1 MVVGMIRCCPFYRP
15 ESIEIKVNREDAY
28 IITKPYL
35 FDDFYTEIE
44 EVHRCLKEGLI
55 ESPRMTLDD
64 SIKCASI
71 TNIIRKEINHN
82 EV

>member
-1 MVVGMIRCCPFYRP
+1 M
-15 ESIEIKVNREDAY
+15 
-28 IITKPYL
+28 
-35 FDDFYTEIE
+35 
-44 EVHRCLKEGLI
+44 LKKGLI

-71 TNIIRKEINHN
+71 TNAIRKEMDSN